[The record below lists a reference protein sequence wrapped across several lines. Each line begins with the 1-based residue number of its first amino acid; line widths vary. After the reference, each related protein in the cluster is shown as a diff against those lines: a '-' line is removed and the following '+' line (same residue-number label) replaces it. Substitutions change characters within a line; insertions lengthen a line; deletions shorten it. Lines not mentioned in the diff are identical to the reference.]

1 MASVNK
7 VILVGRLGKDPEL
20 HQTERGG
27 IANLSVATSET
38 WKDKSSGERK
48 EKTEWHRVAL
58 MVDATARFAGKYAKK
73 GTMVYVEG
81 QLETR
86 EWTDKQGQKRYG
98 TEIIVRP
105 YRGTFEILSG
115 GGEREP
121 GADEADQGSLDG
133 YGNDRGNVA
142 SPKAKAAATGQSFN
156 KTMDDEIPFF
166 LEWRG

>member
-20 HQTERGG
+20 RQTEYGG
-27 IANLSVATSET
+27 IASLSVATSET

-48 EKTEWHRVAL
+48 ERTEWHRVSLLVEA
-58 MVDATARFAGKYAKK
+58 AARFAGKYAKK
-73 GTMVYVEG
+73 GSMVYVEG

-86 EWTDKQGQKRYG
+86 EYLDKVGVKKYS

-115 GGEREP
+115 GAEREP
-121 GADEADQGSLDG
+121 GAEEDAGDSYSPQSG
-133 YGNDRGNVA
+133 DRGNVA

-156 KTMDDEIPFF
+156 KTMDDEIPFA
-166 LEWRG
+166 LEWR